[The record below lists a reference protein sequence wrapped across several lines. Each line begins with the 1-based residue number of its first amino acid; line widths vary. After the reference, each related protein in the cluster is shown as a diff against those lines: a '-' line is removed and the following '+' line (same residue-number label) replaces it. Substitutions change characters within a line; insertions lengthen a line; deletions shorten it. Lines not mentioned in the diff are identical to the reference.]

1 KVRVVADTSLHVIFD
16 GDCAFCSSC
25 ARFLA
30 ARVRPSVSVRPW
42 QEVDLDSLGL
52 TAAECAE
59 ALQCVV
65 VPSSEKVSG
74 HRAVALALRS
84 CRFPWSL
91 IGRVIGWRV
100 LSPLGLA
107 RSSTARSRTIATGC
121 RVEPRRARSRRIAEQ
136 NSARLVEPTQRFVQS
151 RGIRLRTFGRDDD
164 ANGSQNCAS
173 SRP

>member
-1 KVRVVADTSLHVIFD
+1 MRGEVMMRSTALQVTQSFGKVRVVADTSLHVIFD

-42 QEVDLDSLGL
+42 QEVDLESLGL

-100 LSPLGLA
+100 LSPLGSL
-107 RSSTARSRTIATGC
+107 
-121 RVEPRRARSRRIAEQ
+121 VYRAVANNRH
-136 NSARLVEPTQRFVQS
+136 RLPGGTPACKVTSDR
-151 RGIRLRTFGRDDD
+151 
-164 ANGSQNCAS
+164 
-173 SRP
+173 

>member
-1 KVRVVADTSLHVIFD
+1 MADTSLHVIFD

-42 QEVDLDSLGL
+42 QEVDLESLGL

-65 VPSSEKVSG
+65 VPSSEKESG

-91 IGRVIGWRV
+91 IGRVSDWRF
-100 LSPLGLA
+100 LSPLGSL
-107 RSSTARSRTIATGC
+107 
-121 RVEPRRARSRRIAEQ
+121 VYRAVANNRH
-136 NSARLVEPTQRFVQS
+136 RLPGGTPACKVTSDR
-151 RGIRLRTFGRDDD
+151 
-164 ANGSQNCAS
+164 
-173 SRP
+173 